1 MAGTEE
7 SEVEVDDDDGDDFV
21 EFKDPSQPMALVA
34 RQPSVAEQHTV
45 APSAAAANHNLPA
58 ARNGWTGRPVVFLAL
73 FLVSVLHW
81 PPPSSIFWYW
91 PKGGDVLQLV
101 R

>member
-1 MAGTEE
+1 MAVAEE
-7 SEVEVDDDDGDDFV
+7 SEVEVDDDDVDDFV

-34 RQPSVAEQHTV
+34 RQPSLAEQHAV

-58 ARNGWTGRPVVFLAL
+58 ARNGWTGRPVVFLAS

-81 PPPSSIFWYW
+81 PPPSRV
-91 PKGGDVLQLV
+91 VLFCSW
-101 R
+101 